1 MYFSNE
7 TKKEKQDS
15 FVTLPQPVLPLEREE
30 IAKGG
35 RQRNKETKDE
45 KDSKGRWTF
54 FKIKEMIVQSSP
66 QISF

>member
-1 MYFSNE
+1 VYFSNE

-45 KDSKGRWTF
+45 KDSKGR
-54 FKIKEMIVQSSP
+54 
-66 QISF
+66 